1 MRFLVDAQ
9 LPPALARC
17 LAAAGHEAEHVAEA
31 GLGDAQDE
39 AIWEHAVR
47 AGSVIVS
54 KDSDFAGRTILGQ
67 GGPPVVWISCGTRAR
82 ANCSFGSKRCFRES
96 LKHWSGESILSRLRK
111 TRLVLHFERQL
122 GTLS

>member
-67 GGPPVVWISCGTRAR
+67 GGPPVVWI
-82 ANCSFGSKRCFRES
+82 
-96 LKHWSGESILSRLRK
+96 RLRN
-111 TRLVLHFERQL
+111 TRKGELLVWFEAMLPRIIEAL
-122 GTLS
+122 ERGEHLIEIA